1 MNTVKAAAL
10 AITLA
15 TTLAVVAQPRG
26 FVRIP
31 RHHGCAP
38 HITTIVTHP
47 APGKRVVNKLD
58 KNDRLSMALAYLSAN
73 ASLTKDKYSQMT
85 GLSKAIAEAELD
97 AFAANRHTG
106 ISVVPDGKK
115 KTFTLRRAIG

>member
-1 MNTVKAAAL
+1 MNAIKAAAL

-15 TTLAVVAQPRG
+15 TTLAAVAQPRG

-31 RHHGCAP
+31 RHHGRAP
-38 HITTIVTHP
+38 HITTVVTHSVP
-47 APGKRVVNKLD
+47 EKRVVNKLD
-58 KNDRLSMALAYLSAN
+58 KNDRLSMAVAYLRAN

-97 AFAANRHTG
+97 AFAANVHTG
-106 ISVVPDGKK
+106 IVAVANGKK
-115 KTFTLRRAIG
+115 KTYTLRRTIG